1 MLRDIALK
9 FCIENRLKRILKL
22 DRNLLE
28 GELQAAERILLWNF
42 VLMDELIPSAILDSR
57 ILTSDNRRNLIL
69 QPL

>member
-22 DRNLLE
+22 DRNLFE

-57 ILTSDNRRNLIL
+57 ILTFDNRRNLIL